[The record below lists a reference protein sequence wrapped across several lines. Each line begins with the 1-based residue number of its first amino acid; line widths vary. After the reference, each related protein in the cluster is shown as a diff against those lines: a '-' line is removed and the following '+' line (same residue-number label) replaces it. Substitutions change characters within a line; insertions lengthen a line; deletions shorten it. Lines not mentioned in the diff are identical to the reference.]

1 MFVKACVC
9 IYCGEIAVSL
19 NGNSVKRFLTLRN
32 NYYRNNIRSVLQ
44 VRGHKKTSHFVP
56 FPEYH

>member
-1 MFVKACVC
+1 MFVNACVC
-9 IYCGEIAVSL
+9 IYYGEITVSPHGNAVKL
-19 NGNSVKRFLTLRN
+19 CLTLRN

-56 FPEYH
+56 FPEYY